1 MLDSG
6 NCFDF
11 DPAGNK
17 VVKATGGVITL
28 VNMSSASLANCN
40 FEIIIPGR
48 ATRLAI
54 LAGGEVSVTL
64 NIHNE
69 RLPPAQFLYLENR
82 ILADAAEAK
91 AFPHRFSVNLVGDL
105 NLRFW
110 LGQTETRTNGN

>member
-17 VVKATGGVITL
+17 VVKATGGLITL
-28 VNMSSASLANCN
+28 VNKSSASLTNCN

-54 LAGGEVSVTL
+54 LAWGKVSVMS
-64 NIHNE
+64 IV
-69 RLPPAQFLYLENR
+69 R
-82 ILADAAEAK
+82 D
-91 AFPHRFSVNLVGDL
+91 
-105 NLRFW
+105 
-110 LGQTETRTNGN
+110 